1 MERVD
6 GMQEQMGNVS
16 RTNQGKIKNQEEIE
30 EVKNTYKMKNV
41 VSGLIN
47 RLDAAEEGISELEE
61 MSIDTLKTG
70 KQRDKV

>member
-16 RTNQGKIKNQEEIE
+16 KAWENQESRRNIRGQ
-30 EVKNTYKMKNV
+30 KHKMKNV
-41 VSGLIN
+41 FSGLIS

-61 MSIDTLKTG
+61 ISIETLKTG
-70 KQRDKV
+70 KKRDKV